1 MQIFIKT
8 LTGKTITLDVEP
20 SDTIE
25 DIKEKILDKEG
36 IPLDQQ
42 RIIFAGKQCEDNRT
56 LDEYHIEKES
66 TCHLVL
72 RPIGGGPVDNIK
84 NEMSNFFI
92 KDSKKKIGQNCFL
105 NEKKNFENE
114 NESLNE
120 INENKE
126 ENKGFSSIISSKK
139 TITNNDK
146 KENDNSKK
154 QNKEEKKGF
163 FSRIFSKKTKANSD
177 TKENSL
183 INNNSKIIFD
193 KNINFNYEQTGENKD
208 KIINDENI
216 NFDKD
221 EFYKKYLKRDELN
234 VNLIYFDLNMKN
246 KENYR
251 YFNKLKVD
259 VVGGF
264 HAIDN
269 LDILENYL
277 EKIKEKDIPFIII
290 SSGTSGKDV
299 ISICKKYS
307 FIKEVIIFCKNLN
320 YNEHYISEYP
330 EYVKKVLTNIKQ
342 VYEYIKTFQKDQSK
356 NGMENKLLHEDKYVF
371 SSDEIKM
378 DKQLQQ
384 CPLIS
389 AFEYDKCYFLVH
401 KVYSHFFGNINSKN
415 EESMFKTENF
425 DKILDYLNK
434 FNFEKEKEKNLILEN
449 FKNLVNKN
457 NDEFVEKSIRYYTGE
472 SNFCYLFNRI
482 MRNFE
487 KGLISFAYYMGPFLY
502 GLNKYVKDNPK
513 FSISKNMKLYRIIKC
528 SKLDFYQY
536 KLNLGHII
544 CLPSLT
550 STSSVPIKFRPT
562 KLSQKTNN
570 NNKEE
575 MITIKMKF
583 KYIHK
588 SGNISP
594 GIIVED
600 KKAKD
605 GNYLSTRPKE
615 NEVILFP
622 FTFAKIYD
630 IKSENENGARIYVIK
645 FEIINRK
652 SYIEYTLRDDFEKRV
667 LFSKLEEK

>member
-8 LTGKTITLDVEP
+8 GTGKTITLDVEP
-20 SDTIE
+20 FNSIM
-25 DIKEKILDKEG
+25 IVKAKIMDKEG
-36 IPLDQQ
+36 IPPDQQ
-42 RIIFAGKQCEDNRT
+42 RLIFLGTQLENYRT
-56 LDEYHIEKES
+56 LADCNIQKES
-66 TCHLVL
+66 TLHLVL
-72 RPIGGGPVDNIK
+72 RLRGGGTVDNIE
-84 NEMSNFFI
+84 NEILHFFI
-92 KDSKKKIGQNCFL
+92 EDSKKKMSKSCVL

-114 NESLNE
+114 NESSNE

-126 ENKGFSSIISSKK
+126 EKKGIFSKIFSKK
-139 TITNNDK
+139 AKINNDK
-146 KENDNSKK
+146 KENDNNNK

-163 FSRIFSKKTKANSD
+163 FSKIFSKKTKTNND
-177 TKENSL
+177 EKEN
-183 INNNSKIIFD
+183 IINNSKSNIIFD
-193 KNINFNYEQTGENKD
+193 KNINLNLEQTEENKV
-208 KIINDENI
+208 KIKNEKTI

-221 EFYKKYLKRDELN
+221 EFSKKYLKRDKLN
-234 VNLIYFDLNMKN
+234 VNLIYFDLNMTN

-269 LDILENYL
+269 LNILENYI

-307 FIKEVIIFCKNLN
+307 FIKEVIIFCKNFN
-320 YNEHYISEYP
+320 YNEHYINEYP
-330 EYVKKVLTNIKQ
+330 EYVKKVFTNIKQ
-342 VYEYIKTFQKDQSK
+342 VYEYIKTFENDK
-356 NGMENKLLHEDKYVF
+356 ENKLLHENKYVF

-378 DKQLQQ
+378 DKQIQQ

-389 AFEYDKCYFLVH
+389 AYEYDKCYFLVH
-401 KVYSHFFGNINSKN
+401 KVYSHFFGDINSKN
-415 EESMFKTENF
+415 EESMLKTEN
-425 DKILDYLNK
+425 LDTIFYYLCSL
-434 FNFEKEKEKNLILEN
+434 NFEESKEKLIQKFENLFYL
-449 FKNLVNKN
+449 KN
-457 NDEFVEKSIRYYTGE
+457 NDDFVEQSIRYYTGE
-472 SNFCYLFNRI
+472 NNFCYLFNRI

-487 KGLISFAYYMGPFLY
+487 PGLVSFAYYMGPFLY

-513 FSISKNMKLYRIIKC
+513 FAISKKMKLYRIIQC

-550 STSSVPIKFRPT
+550 STSSVPIQFRPT

-570 NNKEE
+570 NKKEE
-575 MITIKMKF
+575 MITIKMIF

-600 KKAKD
+600 KKGKD

-630 IKSENENGARIYVIK
+630 IKSENENGTIINVIK

-652 SYIEYTLRDDFEKRV
+652 SYIEYTLRDDLEKRV

>member
-1 MQIFIKT
+1 MQIFVKT
-8 LTGKTITLDVEP
+8 LIGKTITLDVEP

-25 DIKEKILDKEG
+25 NTKAKIQDKEG
-36 IPLDQQ
+36 IPPDQQ
-42 RIIFAGKQCEDNRT
+42 RIIFAGKQLEDNRT
-56 LDEYHIEKES
+56 LADYNITKES
-66 TCHLVL
+66 KLHLVL
-72 RPIGGGPVDNIK
+72 RQRGGGPVDNIK

-513 FSISKNMKLYRIIKC
+513 FSISKKMKLYRIIKC

>member
-1 MQIFIKT
+1 M
-8 LTGKTITLDVEP
+8 
-20 SDTIE
+20 
-25 DIKEKILDKEG
+25 
-36 IPLDQQ
+36 
-42 RIIFAGKQCEDNRT
+42 
-56 LDEYHIEKES
+56 
-66 TCHLVL
+66 L

-378 DKQLQQ
+378 DKQFQQ

-513 FSISKNMKLYRIIKC
+513 FSISKKMKLYRIIKC

>member
-1 MQIFIKT
+1 MQIFVKT
-8 LTGKTITLDVEP
+8 LIGKTITLDVEP

-25 DIKEKILDKEG
+25 NTKAKIQDKEG
-36 IPLDQQ
+36 IPPDQQ
-42 RIIFAGKQCEDNRT
+42 RIIFAGKQLEDNRT
-56 LDEYHIEKES
+56 LADYNITKES
-66 TCHLVL
+66 KLHLVL
-72 RPIGGGPVDNIK
+72 RQRGGGPVDNIK

-652 SYIEYTLRDDFEKRV
+652 SYIEYTLRDDFEKRL
-667 LFSKLEEK
+667 LFSKF

>member
-1 MQIFIKT
+1 MQIFVKT
-8 LTGKTITLDVEP
+8 LIGKTITLDVEP

-25 DIKEKILDKEG
+25 NTKAKIQDKEG
-36 IPLDQQ
+36 IPPDQQ
-42 RIIFAGKQCEDNRT
+42 RIIFAGKQLEDNRT
-56 LDEYHIEKES
+56 LADYNITKES
-66 TCHLVL
+66 KLHLVL
-72 RPIGGGPVDNIK
+72 RQRGGGPVDNIK

-378 DKQLQQ
+378 DKQFQQ

-513 FSISKNMKLYRIIKC
+513 FSISKKMKLYRIIKC